1 MAPVLHSSL
10 ATATSP
16 SMTDIVRAAIT
27 ASPAA
32 TTLPRPSPAR
42 RNPAGSGFEWPS
54 AVYNSR
60 RIDRGDRASYVQY
73 VRNTQWS
80 DDSSNPPS
88 SLAMPHAPVETNPT
102 PRNVAAQWPTSARRN
117 TMRMS
122 RIASSLLNRPGSPTA
137 AGAVDAVQLYYQQH
151 QATTTAVGY
160 IPVRELPPGASSLL
174 PVPVPAPAVPDTS
187 VAHLHPQF
195 RSKPVCDLSCRH
207 CTRAVGQ
214 RGMKAILLADTKVE
228 LYSTDAPLVG
238 AIQLVH
244 DEYMT
249 ENCQCKI
256 NDVACLG
263 CGNCI
268 GYSVVAPCTS
278 CLAACNNG
286 HFYMFH
292 SDGVKAMERVRDGNV
307 LMWGS
312 LAPAHL
318 DRTCVAGA
326 GAAAQADEED
336 DQEDD
341 DVDMEEDDEVDYDG
355 SEAPHG
361 AAEAAEPAASVHVYD
376 EDEDW
381 IVTCR

>member
-16 SMTDIVRAAIT
+16 SLTDAAVRAAST
-27 ASPAA
+27 GSPA
-32 TTLPRPSPAR
+32 TTLPRPSSAR

-54 AVYNSR
+54 AAYNSR
-60 RIDRGDRASYVQY
+60 RADRADRAAVHVQY
-73 VRNTQWS
+73 VRS
-80 DDSSNPPS
+80 LHFDGASNPPA
-88 SLAMPHAPVETNPT
+88 SLAMPHAPPPETNPT
-102 PRNVAAQWPTSARRN
+102 PRNAAQWPTSARRN
-117 TMRMS
+117 AMRAS
-122 RIASSLLNRPGSPTA
+122 RIASSLLNPPGSPTA
-137 AGAVDAVQLYYQQH
+137 TAAEAAQLYYHHQQ
-151 QATTTAVGY
+151 TTTAIGY
-160 IPVRELPPGASSLL
+160 IPVRELPPGASSLR
-174 PVPVPAPAVPDTS
+174 PAPVPAPAVPDTS

-195 RSKPVCDLSCRH
+195 RSKPVCDLLCRH
-207 CTRAVGQ
+207 CTRTIGK

-278 CLAACNNG
+278 CLTACNNG

-292 SDGVKAMERVRDGNV
+292 SDGVKAMERVRDGSV
-307 LMWGS
+307 FMWGS

-318 DRTCVAGA
+318 DLTCVVGA
-326 GAAAQADEED
+326 RAAQVDED
-336 DQEDD
+336 DQDD
-341 DVDMEEDDEVDYDG
+341 DDEDMEEDDKADYDG

-361 AAEAAEPAASVHVYD
+361 SAEAAEPAAPVHVHDND
-376 EDEDW
+376 EDGW
-381 IVTCR
+381 IATCR

>member
-1 MAPVLHSSL
+1 MAPVLHPSL

-16 SMTDIVRAAIT
+16 SVTDAVRAAS
-27 ASPAA
+27 AAAAA
-32 TTLPRPSPAR
+32 TTLPRPSSAR

-54 AVYNSR
+54 AAYTMR
-60 RIDRGDRASYVQY
+60 DRVDRVERDRMH
-73 VRNTQWS
+73 VRTS
-80 DDSSNPPS
+80 GPDSLANPPS
-88 SLAMPHAPVETNPT
+88 SLAMPHAPETNLIPG
-102 PRNVAAQWPTSARRN
+102 RNAAHWPTSARRN
-117 TMRMS
+117 AMRAS
-122 RIASSLLNRPGSPTA
+122 RIAASMLNRPGSPATA
-137 AGAVDAVQLYYQQH
+137 AAEAAQLYYQPQTVTS
-151 QATTTAVGY
+151 APTSAVGY
-160 IPVRELPPGASSLL
+160 IPVRELPPGALSLR
-174 PVPVPAPAVPDTS
+174 PVPAVPDTS

-238 AIQLVH
+238 AIQHVH

-292 SDGVKAMERVRDGNV
+292 SDGVKATERVRDGSV

-326 GAAAQADEED
+326 GAAQAEAE
-336 DQEDD
+336 DQEYDD
-341 DVDMEEDDEVDYDG
+341 EDMEEDDKADYD

-361 AAEAAEPAASVHVYD
+361 AAEAAEPAASVHGHGD
-376 EDEDW
+376 DDEDW
-381 IVTCR
+381 IATCR

>member
-16 SMTDIVRAAIT
+16 SMTDVVRAAT
-27 ASPAA
+27 VAAA
-32 TTLPRPSPAR
+32 TTLPRPSSAR

-54 AVYNSR
+54 AAYTMR
-60 RIDRGDRASYVQY
+60 DRVDRVERERVH
-73 VRNTQWS
+73 VRTS
-80 DDSSNPPS
+80 GPDSSANPPS
-88 SLAMPHAPVETNPT
+88 SLAMPHAPPETNPI
-102 PRNVAAQWPTSARRN
+102 PGRNAAHWPTSARRN
-117 TMRMS
+117 AMRAPRM
-122 RIASSLLNRPGSPTA
+122 LNQPGFPA
-137 AGAVDAVQLYYQQH
+137 AAAAAAEAAQLYYQPQQ
-151 QATTTAVGY
+151 QAVVGY
-160 IPVRELPPGASSLL
+160 VPVRELPPGASSLR
-174 PVPVPAPAVPDTS
+174 PVPVPAVPDTS

-326 GAAAQADEED
+326 GAVQADELD
-336 DQEDD
+336 DQDD
-341 DVDMEEDDEVDYDG
+341 DDEEMEEDDEADNDDG
-355 SEAPHG
+355 APHPRG
-361 AAEAAEPAASVHVYD
+361 AAEAAEPATAVHVHD
-376 EDEDW
+376 DDEDW
-381 IVTCR
+381 MVTCR